1 MIVLIFCCTWLH
13 ADAVHAVQ
21 AAANQKKLK
30 LLFQTVDEL
39 KSYTKAQKDI

>member
-13 ADAVHAVQ
+13 ADAVQ

-39 KSYTKAQKDI
+39 KRYTKAQKDI